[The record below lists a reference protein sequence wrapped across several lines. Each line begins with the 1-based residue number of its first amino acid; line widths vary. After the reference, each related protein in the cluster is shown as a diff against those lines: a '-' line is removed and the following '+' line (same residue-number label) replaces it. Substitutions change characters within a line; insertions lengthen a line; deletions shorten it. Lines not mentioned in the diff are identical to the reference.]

1 MRAFFHAIYHFILQN
16 DWALHAL
23 LILLIMIIFHLVFR
37 KTHLFLLRRLEA
49 ERHVWPL
56 SLIQSIHLPWLIFF
70 WFFAISFIIPDIML
84 NFHID
89 FTQLKLDPLVNTVRS
104 LFFIAALYWS
114 LMRFITNMEERIAPR
129 WSNIYARDK
138 TMVRAVAQ
146 LSRVILTILVTLI
159 TLSTLHF
166 PMGSLLAFGGFGG
179 VAAGFAAKDTLAN
192 FLGGM
197 MIFWDRPFSVGDWI
211 RSPDRDIEGTVEH
224 IGWRLTRIRTF
235 TKRPLYVPNGIFSS
249 ISIEN
254 PARMTNRRIN
264 VVIGVR
270 YDDVNVIDPI
280 VKEMDEMLRSHPG
293 IDTRQ
298 TIMVHFTEF
307 AASSLNINV
316 YAFTKT
322 TDWAKYRSVQ
332 QDVFLKC
339 IAIISTHGAEC
350 AFPTTTVYLQG
361 DAHVNGFNVTA
372 QSDT

>member
-70 WFFAISFIIPDIML
+70 WFFAISFSIPDIML

-179 VAAGFAAKDTLAN
+179 VAAGFAAKDTLSN

-197 MIFWDRPFSVGDWI
+197 MIFWDRPFSVGDCI

-235 TKRPLYVPNGIFSS
+235 TKRPLYVPNSVFST

-254 PARMTNRRIN
+254 PQRMSHRRIN
-264 VVIGVR
+264 TSVGVR
-270 YDDVNVIDPI
+270 YDDANAIATI
-280 VKEMDEMLRSHPG
+280 VKAVDEMLRTHPG
-293 IDTRQ
+293 IDPMQ
-298 TIMVHFTEF
+298 SIMVNFVEF
-307 AASSLNINV
+307 GPSSLNLNI

-322 TDWAKYRSVQ
+322 TDWAKYRQVQ
-332 QDVFLKC
+332 QDVFLKT
-339 IAIISTHGAEC
+339 IAIITANNAEC
-350 AFPTTTVYLQG
+350 AFPTTTVLMKY
-361 DAHVNGFNVTA
+361 DDDRM
-372 QSDT
+372 QSPS

>member
-1 MRAFFHAIYHFILQN
+1 
-16 DWALHAL
+16 
-23 LILLIMIIFHLVFR
+23 
-37 KTHLFLLRRLEA
+37 
-49 ERHVWPL
+49 
-56 SLIQSIHLPWLIFF
+56 
-70 WFFAISFIIPDIML
+70 
-84 NFHID
+84 
-89 FTQLKLDPLVNTVRS
+89 
-104 LFFIAALYWS
+104 
-114 LMRFITNMEERIAPR
+114 
-129 WSNIYARDK
+129 
-138 TMVRAVAQ
+138 
-146 LSRVILTILVTLI
+146 
-159 TLSTLHF
+159 
-166 PMGSLLAFGGFGG
+166 
-179 VAAGFAAKDTLAN
+179 
-192 FLGGM
+192 
-197 MIFWDRPFSVGDWI
+197 
-211 RSPDRDIEGTVEH
+211 
-224 IGWRLTRIRTF
+224 
-235 TKRPLYVPNGIFSS
+235 LYVPNGIFSS